1 MNSITKSVS
10 VHIIRINVS
19 STFFSLKAI
28 ELIKEGCVA
37 VAVAVCI
44 GDPHRGY

>member
-1 MNSITKSVS
+1 MMKRLMCQ
-10 VHIIRINVS
+10 VH
-19 STFFSLKAI
+19 FFQIKAI
-28 ELIKEGCVA
+28 DLIEDGCVA